1 MASISIPISPRR
13 RRQEALE
20 RPLLLRLALRQTP
33 RIIRTRRSPLLSSLI
48 PRSLRI
54 PSVPLYL
61 PPHHTSRMDRDRC
74 SENFMCVL
82 DDGTFSAEGKLQ
94 GNGVNYHVA
103 TVFLK
108 ELRHF
113 LPLKPQVIEVLLKPF
128 ISAMGKFPDKVL
140 LTKIK
145 SGVFDVLLKMGKRL
159 LEVKKSGEEVDSGD
173 DVVVFGTVALV
184 MGFSVKFYE
193 LGSSAECCQGN
204 RKVLF
209 GLHSEFLK
217 LEKDAA
223 GSGFE
228 FSVPDV
234 LDRDDDEVPEL
245 VPILNGGSELLML
258 LVMVMCWR
266 RNPLRWPWG
275 SYFWA

>member
-1 MASISIPISPRR
+1 MRR
-13 RRQEALE
+13 EWTGIDV
-20 RPLLLRLALRQTP
+20 LRLDKFYLL
-33 RIIRTRRSPLLSSLI
+33 IRRFISKGFSLLKKNSW
-48 PRSLRI
+48 
-54 PSVPLYL
+54 
-61 PPHHTSRMDRDRC
+61 D
-74 SENFMCVL
+74 SELVKNFMCVL

-94 GNGVNYHVA
+94 GNRVNYHVA
-103 TVFLK
+103 TVFLE

-113 LPLKPQVIEVLLKPF
+113 LPLKQQVIEVLLKPF

-140 LTKIK
+140 LAKIK

-184 MGFSVKFYE
+184 MGFSAKFYE
-193 LGSSAECCQGN
+193 LGSSAECRQGN